1 MHLKSLKI
9 FCDVVSRRS
18 FSRAADENGI
28 SQSGASQIVHQLE
41 ENLGVKVFDRSKR
54 PFGLTPEGE
63 VYYDGCRKLVKRF
76 AALEEEV
83 RTLQQEVAGRV
94 SIASIYSVGLSHM
107 KHYVQEFLEQYP
119 KSEVGIEYQQ
129 PDQVY
134 ELVDQDRVDLG
145 LVSFPKS
152 SRSIESLAWR
162 EERMV
167 LACSATHRFAS
178 RENISLEELQGETMV
193 GFVTSLRIRREID
206 RTLGQHDVELKLA
219 MEFDNLETI
228 KRAVE
233 INTGISLLPEPTLQ
247 REVAVGS
254 LRSIP
259 LQDEPLTRPLG
270 IIHRRGKVLGATA
283 RRFIQFLQVKAG
295 ESSNN
300 GSNSVSSHSNGN
312 GVNEGISKGNSNP
325 TTNSR

>member
-1 MHLKSLKI
+1 
-9 FCDVVSRRS
+9 
-18 FSRAADENGI
+18 
-28 SQSGASQIVHQLE
+28 
-41 ENLGVKVFDRSKR
+41 
-54 PFGLTPEGE
+54 
-63 VYYDGCRKLVKRF
+63 
-76 AALEEEV
+76 
-83 RTLQQEVAGRV
+83 
-94 SIASIYSVGLSHM
+94 M

-129 PDQVY
+129 PDRVY

-259 LQDEPLTRPLG
+259 LQDEP
-270 IIHRRGKVLGATA
+270 
-283 RRFIQFLQVKAG
+283 
-295 ESSNN
+295 
-300 GSNSVSSHSNGN
+300 
-312 GVNEGISKGNSNP
+312 
-325 TTNSR
+325 